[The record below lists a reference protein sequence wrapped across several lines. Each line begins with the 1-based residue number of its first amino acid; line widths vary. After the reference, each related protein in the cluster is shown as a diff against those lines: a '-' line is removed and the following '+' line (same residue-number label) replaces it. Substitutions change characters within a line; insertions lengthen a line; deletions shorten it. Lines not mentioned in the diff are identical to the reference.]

1 MNQFSYQQNK
11 NIIDLSLFSLMKK
24 RILQLYFQLLA
35 RLQSNLNK
43 LNFIVIDDLMVSR
56 AYESSRLYRDLKLRG
71 AFIHSGNL
79 RLLPKVN
86 F

>member
-35 RLQSNLNK
+35 QLQKLMNLADYIEI
-43 LNFIVIDDLMVSR
+43 LNYEELLFIRVIF
-56 AYESSRLYRDLKLRG
+56 AYYQK
-71 AFIHSGNL
+71 
-79 RLLPKVN
+79 KK
-86 F
+86 